1 MPTDVSKS
9 GTATTEADTPT
20 SSIDVPL
27 LYREIDSHSSTPFR
41 KDSSSHTSSIPSGTT
56 SGTQKKMS
64 QSVQQMTEEKVVH
77 NVNVR
82 RSHSTAHRKMR
93 LPLSMFKGSRTVDPK
108 LKIRP
113 FRSRVTFS
121 EDTKTG
127 DKEELIYYYIP
138 IFQTENSSSELSEIL
153 DQRELTID
161 LNQTQAQHLV
171 VEMPDML
178 EIRNETVLR
187 RQSLDPTTIIL
198 PEVGTSQEEEKWL
211 HHQSL
216 PNIQEGQEEEI
227 HNELDVQM
235 SPKLSRKISIRRHT
249 SDRTT
254 ERRKSF
260 KRQKPS
266 CQETENE
273 EEIVVEN
280 DNLEEKIKSDVSNTP
295 GFKKKRKEAKP
306 RQSSTESDTGSY
318 HTACSFL
325 MQISEDSEDML
336 KASNSS
342 MDSYRSAIETFDPNF
357 DPKIPKITVTQST
370 PSITSLSSDDQIST
384 KNTRQY
390 VDKKVLIEK
399 TIPKKNSKLELSEES
414 SDVT

>member
-1 MPTDVSKS
+1 MPTDISKS
-9 GTATTEADTPT
+9 ETATTEADTPT

-27 LYREIDSHSSTPFR
+27 LHREISSHSSMPFR
-41 KDSSSHTSSIPSGTT
+41 KDSGSRPSGISTT

-64 QSVQQMTEEKVVH
+64 QSVQQIIGEKIVPK
-77 NVNVR
+77 VNVQ
-82 RSHSTAHRKMR
+82 RSYSTANRKMK
-93 LPLSMFKGSRTVDPK
+93 LPTSMLKSSRSVNPK

-153 DQRELTID
+153 DQKEVSIG

-171 VEMPDML
+171 VEMPD
-178 EIRNETVLR
+178 ISVLR
-187 RQSLDPTTIIL
+187 RQSLDPTTTIL

-227 HNELDVQM
+227 HNELEVQM
-235 SPKLSRKISIRRHT
+235 SPNLTRKISIRRHT

-260 KRQKPS
+260 KRQKS
-266 CQETENE
+266 SFQETENE
-273 EEIVVEN
+273 KDIVVEN
-280 DNLEEKIKSDVSNTP
+280 DDLEEKIISDFSNTP
-295 GFKKKRKEAKP
+295 AFKKKRKEAKP

-318 HTACSFL
+318 HTASSFL
-325 MQISEDSEDML
+325 MQISEDSEEVL
-336 KASNSS
+336 KTSNSS

-357 DPKIPKITVTQST
+357 DPKIPRITVTQST

-384 KNTRQY
+384 KNTQQY
-390 VDKKVLIEK
+390 RGEKVLTEK
-399 TIPKKNSKLELSEES
+399 TFPKTNSKLKLSEES